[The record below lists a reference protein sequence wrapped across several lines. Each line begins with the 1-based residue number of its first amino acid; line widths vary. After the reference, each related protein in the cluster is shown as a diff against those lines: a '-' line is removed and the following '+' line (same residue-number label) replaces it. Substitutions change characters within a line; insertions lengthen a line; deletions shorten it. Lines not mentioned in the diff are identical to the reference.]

1 MDNSL
6 RCALHVTQ
14 DQARLLLTA
23 AEGDLLKARLSTT
36 PCHPRALLT
45 LLEGLSLWSGQPLC
59 VALSVDDNCL
69 RWPGA
74 PLFEDELWPVESQLV
89 HFDVVSRVRRKARLT
104 GLGDFRQL
112 RCDDVRRAP

>member
-1 MDNSL
+1 MDTSL
-6 RCALHVTQ
+6 HCALHVTQ
-14 DQARLLLTA
+14 DRARLLLTA

-45 LLEGLSLWSGQPLC
+45 LLEGLRLWSGQPLC
-59 VALSVDDNCL
+59 VALSVDDRCL

-74 PLFEDELWPVESQLV
+74 PLFGDELWPTESQLV
-89 HFDVVSRVRRKARLT
+89 RFDVVSRDRRRVHLT

-112 RCDDVRRAP
+112 RCSGARRSR

>member
-6 RCALHVTQ
+6 HCALRVTQ
-14 DQARLLLTA
+14 DRARLLLTA

-45 LLEGLSLWSGQPLC
+45 LLEGLSLWIGQPLC
-59 VALSVDDNCL
+59 VALSVDDRCL

-74 PLFEDELWPVESQLV
+74 IHPRNGRTWPSPEAEPIGC
-89 HFDVVSRVRRKARLT
+89 SRA
-104 GLGDFRQL
+104 
-112 RCDDVRRAP
+112 A

>member
-14 DQARLLLTA
+14 DRARLLLTA

-45 LLEGLSLWSGQPLC
+45 LLEGLSLWSGQSLC
-59 VALSVDDNCL
+59 VALSVDDRCL
-69 RWPGA
+69 RWPGPA
-74 PLFEDELWPVESQLV
+74 LFGDELWPTESQLV
-89 HFDVVSRVRRKARLT
+89 RFDVVARGRRRVRLT
-104 GLGDFRQL
+104 RVGDFRQL
-112 RCDDVRRAP
+112 RGGDTRRAP

>member
-6 RCALHVTQ
+6 YCALHVTQ

-45 LLEGLSLWSGQPLC
+45 LLEGLSLWNGQPLC
-59 VALSVDDNCL
+59 VALSVDDHCQ

-74 PLFEDELWPVESQLV
+74 PLFGDELWPTESQLV
-89 HFDVVSRVRRKARLT
+89 RFDVVSRGRRRVRLT
-104 GLGDFRQL
+104 GLGNFRRL
-112 RCDDVRRAP
+112 RSDETRRAT

>member
-14 DQARLLLTA
+14 HQARLLLTA
-23 AEGDLLKARLSTT
+23 AEGDLLKARLNTT

-45 LLEGLSLWSGQPLC
+45 LLEGLSLWIGGPLY
-59 VALSVDDNCL
+59 VALSVDDHCP

-74 PLFEDELWPVESQLV
+74 QLFGDELWPVESQLV
-89 HFDVVSRVRRKARLT
+89 RFEVVRRVRRKLRLT
-104 GLGDFRQL
+104 GLGDFRPL
-112 RCDDVRRAP
+112 RRDEVRRAP